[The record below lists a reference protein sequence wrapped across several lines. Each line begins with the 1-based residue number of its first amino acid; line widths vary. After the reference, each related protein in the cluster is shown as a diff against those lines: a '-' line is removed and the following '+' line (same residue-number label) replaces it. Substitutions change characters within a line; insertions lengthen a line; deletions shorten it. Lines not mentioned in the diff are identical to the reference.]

1 MFPNGYGEGP
11 LWGADN
17 FVLGAAV
24 FNWRH
29 HFSDLPEEAKA
40 YLSEH
45 ENEIHT
51 GADVERLIHMYEMK
65 K

>member
-11 LWGADN
+11 IWGADN

-24 FNWRH
+24 VNWRQQYA
-29 HFSDLPEEAKA
+29 DLSEEAKA
-40 YLSEH
+40 YLSAH

-51 GADVERLIHMYEMK
+51 GADVERLVRMYEMK